1 MLLLWAVMSLLSDFH
16 NFHNL
21 HKTAQWFKL
30 VILYSRCSSGSDLG
44 WDPGS
49 PSELDCRLSR
59 WSLNL
64 QLIIETCRAQ
74 SEVSI
79 IHWSPT
85 VLWTMFFFMSLSFF
99 LLTLFSNLWIA
110 TGHKSMWIRHL
121 AYFKI
126 LATLP
131 DNTYTLCVHC
141 GLSFRP
147 DLYWAGLDDK
157 VWVYLTKHNSQWWWW
172 WWPTTMAGSRCS
184 NKHLELVYGIVV
196 VVCWADICAN
206 VRC

>member
-1 MLLLWAVMSLLSDFH
+1 MSLLSDFH
-16 NFHNL
+16 NVHNL

-110 TGHKSMWIRHL
+110 PGHKSMWIRHL

-126 LATLP
+126 LAT
-131 DNTYTLCVHC
+131 YTTIERPTHRIFPLDCQSHRFIHTATAWWQTLA
-141 GLSFRP
+141 LSP
-147 DLYWAGLDDK
+147 G
-157 VWVYLTKHNSQWWWW
+157 
-172 WWPTTMAGSRCS
+172 
-184 NKHLELVYGIVV
+184 
-196 VVCWADICAN
+196 
-206 VRC
+206 